1 MSTTT
6 IVLNDEQKDAYN
18 RLCKKLPESITG
30 TDLNVYAVLLAIL
43 CSMYEV
49 DISDLIKELD
59 IDTANESSLKSYSK
73 LVGYQ
78 WADNMTVNANR
89 VRLKF
94 YQYRRKYRGTLNSIK
109 NLVRA
114 SSNEE
119 EYYSNELNSKITITE
134 DKDVITVTLP
144 DNMVIMRG
152 DISEV
157 RPVGVRIEFILKT
170 VFDIVD
176 AISRVNDN
184 RFQYTLDLQCSGF
197 KDERI
202 VDWGLDTILNA
213 ILSRSVLR
221 YTTEPSGPFSAH
233 VQITKRQG

>member
-59 IDTANESSLKSYSK
+59 IDTANESSLKYYSK

-157 RPVGVRIEFILKT
+157 RPVGVRIEFILRT

-176 AISRVNDN
+176 AISRVKDN

-197 KDERI
+197 KAA
-202 VDWGLDTILNA
+202 V
-213 ILSRSVLR
+213 S
-221 YTTEPSGPFSAH
+221 
-233 VQITKRQG
+233 